1 MGAIYKGGVYR
12 QMTVAEEAENAAIQ
26 KQISDGLAAQQG
38 KTSRQ
43 MRDGLLAACDWT
55 QAGDSPLTS
64 AKKTAWATYRAALRN
79 LPTADAEWPDAE
91 KITWPTEPS

>member
-1 MGAIYKGGVYR
+1 MGAIYKSGVYR
-12 QMTVAEEAENAAIQ
+12 EMTAAEETENDAIQ
-26 KQISDGLAAQQG
+26 KQIADSLPAQQE

-43 MRDGLLAACDWT
+43 MRDGLLADCDWT

-64 AKKTAWATYRAALRN
+64 AKKSAWGTYRAALRN
-79 LPTADAEWPDAE
+79 LPTADAEWPDPV